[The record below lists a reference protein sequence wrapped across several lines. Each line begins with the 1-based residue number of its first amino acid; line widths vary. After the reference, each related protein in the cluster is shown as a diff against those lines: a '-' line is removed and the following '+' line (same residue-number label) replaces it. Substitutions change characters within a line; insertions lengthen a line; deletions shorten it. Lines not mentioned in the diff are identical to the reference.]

1 MSTLDLGDAR
11 RLTERIRLMAM
22 TVGDNID
29 KLKGLVSEARESE
42 VHVALGYASWT
53 AYLADVLGETP
64 MRLERDVRQELV
76 AELSAQGMSTRA
88 IAPIVGVSQKTVDRD
103 VRESNDSPAEPVP
116 TAEPDSY
123 WSPETSFVGAH
134 PITGEILDAPTT
146 VTETHTIKTVTG
158 LDGKT
163 YKTPEPRAPKPVATG
178 DAANQI
184 NAEGMSKEIGH
195 ALDILSLF
203 ENASHRAR
211 VLTDWWPLGNG
222 AVPPISRALFNP
234 AQLRQIAESLGQ
246 LAIEMESTNV

>member
-1 MSTLDLGDAR
+1 MSMLDLGDAR

-88 IAPIVGVSQKTVDRD
+88 IAPIVGATKSQVARDIAEVSQMGQ
-103 VRESNDSPAEPVP
+103 VP
-116 TAEPDSY
+116 EVEPDSY
-123 WSPETSFVGAH
+123 WSPETAFVGAH

-146 VTETHTIKTVTG
+146 ITETHTIKTVTG

-234 AQLRQIAESLGQ
+234 AQLRQIAASLGQ